1 MKALRFA
8 IASVFFVTFAQ
19 CRTVNVQTS
28 RSLRVGE
35 AIRSQKEEPEATD
48 AVKQTNKE
56 VDKAEGL
63 LAGGEDEVEGHKHEE
78 GGEEGEGHEHG
89 EEAEEGPESGI
100 GHVVTMGMM
109 GTIVLL
115 ALLFALTNTSNAA
128 ARVYTWQTLDNV
140 ICIFLAVMVFQAVD
154 EMVIDAHLI
163 PHEHQVLGMV
173 IYALV
178 LFALACIISFALKGR
193 PSDLAIF
200 VGSSAHFV
208 SFGFMHAADTAFEH
222 HEGIKKACILL
233 VVIAALIAAIY
244 VGAYQIKKALNVLE
258 DDEMMEKIDDLEND
272 AGAMCV
278 ALSFTIVVAYIIT
291 SEHQEIEEKEESSA
305 EEKRKML
312 YYALF
317 ATVLSCVLVYF
328 LGGLEDSSS
337 YVVKRCGMFLKSLCG
352 MCCAWGWLLW
362 GKWYFHES
370 LYEYAPMFSRVY
382 FAFWVSIA
390 AMVVILI
397 LSKIPAGSAGRRD
410 KALALMVMGL
420 LAGWSWEETFDAGI
434 EILAEEQ
441 KHEFT
446 GYKILLAVM
455 MLSVI
460 LPVHIIYFKPMVMTL
475 PSVEDE
481 K

>member
-1 MKALRFA
+1 
-8 IASVFFVTFAQ
+8 
-19 CRTVNVQTS
+19 
-28 RSLRVGE
+28 
-35 AIRSQKEEPEATD
+35 
-48 AVKQTNKE
+48 
-56 VDKAEGL
+56 
-63 LAGGEDEVEGHKHEE
+63 
-78 GGEEGEGHEHG
+78 
-89 EEAEEGPESGI
+89 
-100 GHVVTMGMM
+100 MGMM

-115 ALLFALTNTSNAA
+115 ALLFALTNTGNTA

-154 EMVIDAHLI
+154 EIVLDAHLI

-178 LFALACIISFALKGR
+178 LFLLACACSFALKDR

-222 HEGIKKACILL
+222 HEGMLKAFVLLL
-233 VVIAALIAAIY
+233 VIYVVIAAIY

-272 AGAMCV
+272 AGAMAA
-278 ALSFTIVVAYIIT
+278 ALSFTICVAYVIT
-291 SEHQEIEEKEESSA
+291 SEHQEVEEKEESTP
-305 EEKRKML
+305 EEKRMMF

-317 ATVLSCVLVYF
+317 ATMLSCVLVYF
-328 LGGLEDSSS
+328 IGDLEDSSN
-337 YVVKRCGMFLKSLCG
+337 YVVKRLGMFIKSLCG

-370 LYEYAPMFSRVY
+370 VYEYAPMFSRVY

-397 LSKIPAGSAGRRD
+397 LSKIPAGSAGRKD

-441 KHEFT
+441 KSHHT
-446 GYKILLAVM
+446 GYKMLLAVA
-455 MLSVI
+455 MLAVI